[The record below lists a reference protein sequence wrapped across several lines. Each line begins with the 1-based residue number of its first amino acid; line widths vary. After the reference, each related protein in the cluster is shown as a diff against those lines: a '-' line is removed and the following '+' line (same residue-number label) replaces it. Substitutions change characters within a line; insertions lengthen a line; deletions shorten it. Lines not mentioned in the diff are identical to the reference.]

1 MDSMGA
7 IYGYPQLGSGKN
19 RTVPEAPM
27 NKLHWG
33 LSMRSFRFSKVR
45 TMPRVQIASV
55 DTEHDGSVLVGLV
68 GAAC

>member
-1 MDSMGA
+1 MGA

-33 LSMRSFRFSKVR
+33 LSMRSFR
-45 TMPRVQIASV
+45 
-55 DTEHDGSVLVGLV
+55 
-68 GAAC
+68 

>member
-1 MDSMGA
+1 MGA

-33 LSMRSFRFSKVR
+33 LSMRSFRFSKCPCR
-45 TMPRVQIASV
+45 HGFSCGC
-55 DTEHDGSVLVGLV
+55 E
-68 GAAC
+68 